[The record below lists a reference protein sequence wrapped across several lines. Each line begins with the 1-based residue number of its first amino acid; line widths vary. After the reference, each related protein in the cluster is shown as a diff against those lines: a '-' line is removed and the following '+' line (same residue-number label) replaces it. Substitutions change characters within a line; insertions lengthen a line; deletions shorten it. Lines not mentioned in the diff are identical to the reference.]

1 MYILNINMEEQPQ
14 LENIVKR
21 LYAQGLT
28 KERIIE
34 LLLMIIKQQM
44 LYGGSLE
51 EKIDY
56 NLKRLIH

>member
-14 LENIVKR
+14 LENIIKR

-51 EKIDY
+51 EKIDTFFS
-56 NLKRLIH
+56 

>member
-1 MYILNINMEEQPQ
+1 MEEQPQ

-51 EKIDY
+51 EKIDTFFS
-56 NLKRLIH
+56 